1 MTSHDRQSTSDDH
14 AIDELRWQM
23 QEKARRLDP
32 DADPAELRIA
42 RALRRAPPVDLP
54 ADFATTVARS
64 AAAQVASRA
73 HAQSAPAVAPDQS
86 LLEQRLLR
94 GLVIVFA
101 LSAAVVVAWLGRGW
115 VAELAAVLPG
125 GGDAVAWSGV
135 AALCLLGNWGVGV
148 LRQQDAGRMGAAA

>member
-1 MTSHDRQSTSDDH
+1 MTSHDRETINDE
-14 AIDELRWQM
+14 IDELRWRV

-42 RALRRAPPVDLP
+42 RALRRATPMDLP
-54 ADFATTVARS
+54 PGFAV
-64 AAAQVASRA
+64 QVAALARA
-73 HAQSAPAVAPDQS
+73 QASLAASEQS

-101 LSAAVVVAWLGRGW
+101 LSAAVVVAWFGRGW
-115 VAELAAVLPG
+115 VSELAAVLPG

-135 AALCLLGNWGVGV
+135 AALCLLGNWGLGL
-148 LRQQDAGRMGAAA
+148 LRGQHMRGSHAGA

>member
-1 MTSHDRQSTSDDH
+1 MKTHDREHQ
-14 AIDELRWQM
+14 IDAAHWQA
-23 QEKARRLDP
+23 QEQARRLHP

-54 ADFATTVARS
+54 ADFAARVA
-64 AAAQVASRA
+64 ALA
-73 HAQSAPAVAPDQS
+73 HAQAAAPALQAPT

-115 VAELAAVLPG
+115 VADLATVLPG

-135 AALCLLGNWGVGV
+135 AALCLLGNWGVGL
-148 LRQQDAGRMGAAA
+148 LRGQHMRGSHAGA

>member
-1 MTSHDRQSTSDDH
+1 MTSHDRETINDE
-14 AIDELRWQM
+14 IDELRWRV

-42 RALRRAPPVDLP
+42 RALRRATPMDLP
-54 ADFATTVARS
+54 PGFAV
-64 AAAQVASRA
+64 QVAALARA
-73 HAQSAPAVAPDQS
+73 QASLAASEQS

-101 LSAAVVVAWLGRGW
+101 LSAAVVIAWFGRGW
-115 VAELAAVLPG
+115 VSELAAVLPG

-135 AALCLLGNWGVGV
+135 AALCLLGNWGVGL
-148 LRQQDAGRMGAAA
+148 LRGQHMRGSHAGA

>member
-1 MTSHDRQSTSDDH
+1 MTSHDRETINDE
-14 AIDELRWQM
+14 IDELRWRV

-42 RALRRAPPVDLP
+42 RALRRATPMDLP
-54 ADFATTVARS
+54 PGFAV
-64 AAAQVASRA
+64 QVAALARA
-73 HAQSAPAVAPDQS
+73 QASPAASEQS

-101 LSAAVVVAWLGRGW
+101 LSAAVVVAWFGRGW
-115 VAELAAVLPG
+115 VSELAAVLPG

-135 AALCLLGNWGVGV
+135 AALCLLGNWGVGL
-148 LRQQDAGRMGAAA
+148 LRGQHMRGSHAGA